1 MTLKELQIGKSAI
14 VDAVGGAG
22 ALRQH
27 FLDMGLIPGAE
38 VTLVKLAPMGDPM
51 ELRIHGYEL
60 TLRLDDAAQITVT
73 PTEKTPAVHAPVAEK
88 MVEHPGLGEG
98 GKYHTKEGEHPLP
111 EDKTLTF
118 ALAGNQ
124 NCGKTTLF
132 NQLTGSN
139 QHVGNFPGVTVD
151 RKSGAIKGHPETEVT
166 DLPGIYSMS
175 PYSSEEIVTRQFI
188 IGEKPTGIINIV
200 DATNIE
206 RNLYLTMQLMELD
219 IPMVL
224 ALNMMDEMRGN
235 GGTVRIN
242 KMEAM
247 LGIPVIPISA
257 AKNEGVDELV
267 DHAVHVAKYQERPGR
282 MDFCSEDDHG
292 GAVHRCIH
300 GILHLIEDHAKAA
313 GIPVRFAAT
322 KLVEGD
328 QRIEEALK
336 LDQNEKEMIEHII
349 VQMEQ
354 ERGLD
359 RAAAIADMRFSFIQ
373 ELVAQTVV
381 KPHESKEQLRSNR
394 IDKFL
399 TGKYTA
405 IPAFIAIMGLVFFLT
420 FNVIGL
426 FFQNLMEMGIDALTG
441 IVDTALT
448 NWNVNAAVHSLVIDG
463 IFTGVGSVLSFLPII
478 VVLFFFLSMLED
490 TGYMARVAFVM
501 DKLLRRIGLSGRSI
515 VPMLIGFGCTV
526 PGVMASRTLPSER
539 DRKMTILLTPFMSCS
554 AKLPIY
560 SLFAAAFFP
569 KYAGL
574 VMVLLY
580 FTGIYIAVHLE
591 AKKLGLKGIP
601 REQLPR
607 VRQLLPKIYLLA
619 PLVLLVVMVST
630 NMYTMA
636 FSAAIA
642 IVAAVAVGLV
652 NNVVEI
658 ASKSSNRED
667 FLTFG
672 KIIDALEGGAKGS
685 ITVAVACGVAGIIS
699 GCITVTGL
707 ASKLLSTIVSLSG
720 GHMIIALAL
729 TMLCCIVLG
738 MGVPTT
744 ANYCIMAAT
753 CAPILMDPSIGVTKM
768 AAHFF
773 VFYFGIVADI
783 TPPVALAAYAGSAI
797 AKSDPMKTGINATKL
812 AIAAFIVPYIFAM
825 NPSML
830 LMDQGVLAAIQVI
843 ITSCLGIFGI
853 AAALEGYIVTRAP
866 WWQRILLAAGG
877 LCLIDPE
884 FMTDVVGVAV
894 IVVVIVLQ
902 IVLRKHSKPAAA

>member
-1 MTLKELQIGKSAI
+1 MTLKELNIGESA
-14 VDAVGGAG
+14 VVEAVGGAG

-27 FLDMGLIPGAE
+27 FLDMGLIPGE
-38 VTLVKLAPMGDPM
+38 KVTLVKFAPMGDPM
-51 ELRIHGYEL
+51 ELQIHGYSL
-60 TLRLDDAAQITVT
+60 TLRLDDAAQITVSAI
-73 PTEKTPAVHAPVAEK
+73 PTVRLAPKARPAEK

-98 GKYHTKEGEHPLP
+98 GRYHTKQGERPLP
-111 EDKTLTF
+111 DGTILTF

-151 RKSGAIKGHPETEVT
+151 RKSGAIKGHADTEVT

-188 IGEKPTGIINIV
+188 INEKPTGLINIV

-219 IPMVL
+219 TPMVL
-224 ALNMMDEMRGN
+224 ALNMMDEVRGN
-235 GGTVRIN
+235 GGTIRIN
-242 KMEAM
+242 QMEAM
-247 LGIPVIPISA
+247 LGIPVVPISA

-267 DHAVHVAKYQERPGR
+267 DHALHVAKYQECPGR

-328 QRIEEALK
+328 PRIEEALK

-359 RAAAIADMRFSFIQ
+359 RAAAIADMRFHFIHQ
-373 ELVAQTVV
+373 LVDKTVV
-381 KPHESKEQLRSNR
+381 KPHASKEQIRSSR
-394 IDKFL
+394 IDQVL

-405 IPAFIAIMGLVFFLT
+405 IPAFIGIMALVFYLT
-420 FNVIGL
+420 FGVIGAGL
-426 FFQNLMEMGIDALTG
+426 QDLLAAGIDALT
-441 IVDTALT
+441 ALT
-448 NWNVNAAVHSLVIDG
+448 DQALTGWHINAALHSLIIDG

-478 VVLFFFLSMLED
+478 VTLFFFLSLLED

-569 KYAGL
+569 GHAAL
-574 VMVLLY
+574 VMVGLYFLGIAVGVLMAILLKGTVFKGEAVPFVMELPNYRLPGLKNVAQLLWDKAKDFLERAFTVIFLATIVIWFLQNFDLRFSLTSDPQTSILALLAGDIAPLFAPLGFGDWRISTALITGFMAKESVVSTLTILFGSSAAFAAALTPAQAAPLLVFCLLY
-580 FTGIYIAVHLE
+580 TPCI
-591 AKKLGLKGIP
+591 
-601 REQLPR
+601 
-607 VRQLLPKIYLLA
+607 
-619 PLVLLVVMVST
+619 
-630 NMYTMA
+630 
-636 FSAAIA
+636 
-642 IVAAVAVGLV
+642 AAVASVKRELGGKWAAIMV
-652 NNVVEI
+652 ANQCIVAWVCAFVVH
-658 ASKSSNRED
+658 
-667 FLTFG
+667 L
-672 KIIDALEGGAKGS
+672 
-685 ITVAVACGVAGIIS
+685 
-699 GCITVTGL
+699 
-707 ASKLLSTIVSLSG
+707 
-720 GHMIIALAL
+720 IALA
-729 TMLCCIVLG
+729 V
-738 MGVPTT
+738 
-744 ANYCIMAAT
+744 
-753 CAPILMDPSIGVTKM
+753 
-768 AAHFF
+768 
-773 VFYFGIVADI
+773 
-783 TPPVALAAYAGSAI
+783 
-797 AKSDPMKTGINATKL
+797 
-812 AIAAFIVPYIFAM
+812 
-825 NPSML
+825 
-830 LMDQGVLAAIQVI
+830 
-843 ITSCLGIFGI
+843 
-853 AAALEGYIVTRAP
+853 
-866 WWQRILLAAGG
+866 
-877 LCLIDPE
+877 
-884 FMTDVVGVAV
+884 
-894 IVVVIVLQ
+894 
-902 IVLRKHSKPAAA
+902 

>member
-1 MTLKELQIGKSAI
+1 MTLKELQIGKSAV
-14 VDAVGGAG
+14 VDTVGGSG

-60 TLRLDDAAQITVT
+60 TLRLDDAAQIGIT
-73 PTEKTPAVHAPVAEK
+73 PTEKAPAISAAPADDK
-88 MVEHPGLGEG
+88 MVDHPGLGEG
-98 GKYHTKEGEHPLP
+98 GKYHIKKGENPLP
-111 EDKTLTF
+111 EGRTLTF

-219 IPMVL
+219 TPMVL
-224 ALNMMDEMRGN
+224 ALNMMDEVRGN

-247 LGIPVIPISA
+247 LGIPVVPISA

-267 DHAVHVAKYQERPGR
+267 DHALHVAKYQERPGR

-300 GILHLIEDHAKAA
+300 GIIHLIEDHAKAA

-373 ELVAQTVV
+373 ELVAKTVV

-426 FFQNLMEMGIDALTG
+426 FFQNLMETGIDALTG

-448 NWNVNAAVHSLVIDG
+448 NWNVNAAVHSLLIDG

-569 KYAGL
+569 QYAGL

-580 FTGIYIAVHLE
+580 FTGIAVGVLAALLLKSTVFKGEAVPFVMELPNYRLPSVKNVGQLLWEKAKDFLQRAFSVILIATVVVWFLQSFDLQLNMVSDS
-591 AKKLGLKGIP
+591 ADSILARISGILVPLFAPLGLGDWRICTALISGFMAKESVVSTLEVLFGGTIGSI
-601 REQLPR
+601 LS
-607 VRQLLPKIYLLA
+607 
-619 PLVLLVVMVST
+619 PLSAGSLLVFSLL
-630 NMYTMA
+630 YTPC
-636 FSAAIA
+636 
-642 IVAAVAVGLV
+642 VAAVASVR
-652 NNVVEI
+652 
-658 ASKSSNRED
+658 RE
-667 FLTFG
+667 LGG
-672 KIIDALEGGAKGS
+672 KWAA
-685 ITVAVACGVAGIIS
+685 
-699 GCITVTGL
+699 GL
-707 ASKLLSTIVSLSG
+707 AL
-720 GHMIIALAL
+720 
-729 TMLCCIVLG
+729 
-738 MGVPTT
+738 
-744 ANYCIMAAT
+744 
-753 CAPILMDPSIGVTKM
+753 
-768 AAHFF
+768 
-773 VFYFGIVADI
+773 
-783 TPPVALAAYAGSAI
+783 
-797 AKSDPMKTGINATKL
+797 
-812 AIAAFIVPYIFAM
+812 
-825 NPSML
+825 
-830 LMDQGVLAAIQVI
+830 
-843 ITSCLGIFGI
+843 
-853 AAALEGYIVTRAP
+853 
-866 WWQRILLAAGG
+866 WQ
-877 LCLIDPE
+877 CLIAW
-884 FMTDVVGVAV
+884 VVAFV
-894 IVVVIVLQ
+894 IHGIGAL
-902 IVLRKHSKPAAA
+902 L